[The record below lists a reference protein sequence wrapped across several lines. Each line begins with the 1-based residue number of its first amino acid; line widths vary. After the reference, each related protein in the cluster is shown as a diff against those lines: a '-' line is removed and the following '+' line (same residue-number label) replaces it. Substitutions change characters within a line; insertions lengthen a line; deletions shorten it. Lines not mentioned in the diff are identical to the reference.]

1 MNYNND
7 YYKKYTKY
15 KSKYLQL
22 KQIAGG
28 NNNSLFQ
35 ALIVIMYTQYKED
48 YDKIT
53 CFDKIQPI
61 NQPEKITVNGLKFM
75 IIELMRKTNFK
86 NIRFVENNNYFFQF
100 VRERILEDKQFKTY
114 YKKIFNNI
122 KSPTDGDKY
131 RAFNLYLDLINNST
145 LDGGIPEIIAFV
157 QLFKCSVTIYYIS
170 DDNQENTKSYH
181 YENQNLPYPVYRLSE
196 RVSFPNLKD
205 FPVGM
210 GRNKGSTGGCS
221 TLKDFTN
228 ESIQMDT
235 TFFESLGIA
244 GKNLE
249 LNFKNNQYSMR

>member
-1 MNYNND
+1 MSD
-7 YYKKYTKY
+7 SFYYKKYMKY
-15 KSKYLQL
+15 KSKYMQLQ
-22 KQIAGG
+22 QIAGG

-35 ALIVIMYTQYKED
+35 ALIVIMYTQHKKD

-53 CFDKIQPI
+53 CFDGFQPI
-61 NQPEKITVNGLKFM
+61 NQPENITVDGLKFM
-75 IIELMRKTNFK
+75 LIELMRETNFT
-86 NIRFVENNNYFFQF
+86 NIRFVEQYNYFFKF
-100 VRERILEDKQFKTY
+100 VKTRIMEDKQFKTY
-114 YKKIFNNI
+114 YKKIFKNI
-122 KSPTDGDKY
+122 KSSTDGDKY
-131 RAFNLYLDLINNST
+131 RAFNSYLDLINNST

-170 DDNQENTKSYH
+170 DDNQENTKSFH
-181 YENQNLPYPVYRLSE
+181 YKPQNLPYPVYRFSE
-196 RVSFPNLKD
+196 RVSFQNLKD

-210 GRNKGSTGGCS
+210 RRNKGNAGGCS

-244 GKNLE
+244 GKTLE